1 MKKRYSL
8 EEQIAA
14 LSVLEEHG
22 GDVVTAA
29 TSTGI
34 PAEVLRRWHK
44 QQADLQRD
52 YQQQQQAQAALLM
65 TQVQRKLAEKSLQ
78 IVDALDEEHIA
89 KAPLNQLATAL
100 GILIDRYLK
109 LTDDVP
115 QDTEQVIRFEFQT
128 PEGVISATPPWANHD
143 TRTSSTLQSGGVR
156 AALRQDDAGKTAAD
170 GKNTVRRTANMV
182 ARADVSDGEPSV
194 AGFEDDDQERLWDDG

>member
-14 LSVLEEHG
+14 LSALEEHG
-22 GDVVTAA
+22 GDVATTA

-34 PAEVLRRWHK
+34 PAEALRRWYK
-44 QQADLQRD
+44 QQAALQRE
-52 YQQQQQAQAALLM
+52 YQQRQQAQAALLM

-143 TRTSSTLQSGGVR
+143 TRTSSALQSGGVR
-156 AALRQDDAGKTAAD
+156 TTLWQDDAGKTAAD
-170 GKNTVRRTANMV
+170 GKGALRRAANVV
-182 ARADVSDGEPSV
+182 AGADLSDGESGM
-194 AGFEDDDQERLWDDG
+194 AGFEDDDQERLWYDS

>member
-22 GDVVTAA
+22 GDVATAA

-34 PAEVLRRWHK
+34 PAEVLRRWYK
-44 QQADLQRD
+44 QQADLQRE

-65 TQVQRKLAEKSLQ
+65 TQVQRQLAEKSLQ
-78 IVDALDEEHIA
+78 IVTALDEDRIA

-143 TRTSSTLQSGGVR
+143 TRTSSAVQGGGVR
-156 AALRQDDAGKTAAD
+156 TALWQDDAGKTPADRKSPLRRAA
-170 GKNTVRRTANMV
+170 NVV
-182 ARADVSDGEPSV
+182 ARADVSDGEPSM
-194 AGFEDDDQERLWDDG
+194 AGLEDDDEERLWYDG